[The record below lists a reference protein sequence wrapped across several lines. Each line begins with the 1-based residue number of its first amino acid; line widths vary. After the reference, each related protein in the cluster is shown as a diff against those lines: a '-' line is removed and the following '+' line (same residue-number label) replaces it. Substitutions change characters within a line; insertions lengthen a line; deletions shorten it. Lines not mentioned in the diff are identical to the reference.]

1 MNSALYERYFFWRV
15 AVIKKSKTVNT
26 KIMQKI
32 VDKLAEGIT
41 LVEICEAEDMPSY
54 RSVTRAVQIDEAL
67 WELYRKGRVQ
77 QAEFYTDRI
86 NQLAMLPLPD
96 VVDNRQLG
104 AEVQRRKL
112 EIETLRWTTA
122 RAQPHGVRDKKEDA
136 PQQQAITISWAGGN
150 VDVSADG

>member
-1 MNSALYERYFFWRV
+1 M
-15 AVIKKSKTVNT
+15 IKKSKTVNK

-54 RSVTRAVQIDEAL
+54 RSVTRAVQINEDL

-77 QAEFYTDRI
+77 QAEYYTDRI
-86 NQLAMLPLPD
+86 NKLAMSPLPD
-96 VVDNRQLG
+96 VVDQRVLG

-122 RAQPHGVRDKKEDA
+122 RAQPHGVRDKREDA
-136 PQQQAITISWAGGN
+136 PAQQAITISWAGAE
-150 VDVSADG
+150 VDVSTGDS

>member
-1 MNSALYERYFFWRV
+1 M
-15 AVIKKSKTVNT
+15 IKKSKTVN
-26 KIMQKI
+26 KKVMQNI

-54 RSVTRAVQIDEAL
+54 RSVTRAVQIDESL

-77 QAEFYTDRI
+77 QAEYYTDRI
-86 NQLAMLPLPD
+86 NKLAMSPLPD
-96 VVDNRQLG
+96 VVDQRVLG

-122 RAQPHGVRDKKEDA
+122 RAQPHGVRDKREDA
-136 PQQQAITISWAGGN
+136 PAQQAITISWAGAE
-150 VDVSADG
+150 VDVSTGDS

>member
-1 MNSALYERYFFWRV
+1 M
-15 AVIKKSKTVNT
+15 IKKSKTVNK

-32 VDKLAEGIT
+32 VDRLAEGIT

-54 RSVTRAVQIDEAL
+54 RSVTRAVQIDEDL

-77 QAEFYTDRI
+77 QAEYYTDRI
-86 NQLAMLPLPD
+86 NKLAMSPLPD
-96 VVDNRQLG
+96 VVDQRVLG

-122 RAQPHGVRDKKEDA
+122 RAQPNGVRDKKEDA
-136 PQQQAITISWAGGN
+136 PQQQAITISWAGAE
-150 VDVSADG
+150 VDVSAGEG

>member
-1 MNSALYERYFFWRV
+1 M
-15 AVIKKSKTVNT
+15 IKKSKTVN
-26 KIMQKI
+26 KRVMQNI

-41 LVEICEAEDMPSY
+41 LTEICQADDMPSY
-54 RSVTRAVQIDEAL
+54 RSVTRAVQLDEEL

-86 NQLAMLPLPD
+86 NMLAMSPLPD
-96 VVDNRQLG
+96 VVDQRVLG

-122 RAQPHGVRDKKEDA
+122 RAQPNGVRDKKEDA
-136 PQQQAITISWAGGN
+136 PQQQAITISWAGAE
-150 VDVSADG
+150 VDVSTGEG

>member
-1 MNSALYERYFFWRV
+1 M
-15 AVIKKSKTVNT
+15 IKKSKTVN
-26 KIMQKI
+26 KKVMQRI

-54 RSVTRAVQIDEAL
+54 RSVTRAVQIDEDL

-77 QAEFYTDRI
+77 QAEYYTDRI
-86 NQLAMLPLPD
+86 NKLAMSPLPD
-96 VVDNRQLG
+96 VVDQRVLH

-122 RAQPHGVRDKKEDA
+122 RAQPNGVRDKKEDA
-136 PQQQAITISWAGGN
+136 PQQQAITISWAGAE
-150 VDVSADG
+150 VDVSTGDG

>member
-1 MNSALYERYFFWRV
+1 M
-15 AVIKKSKTVNT
+15 IKKSKTVN
-26 KIMQKI
+26 KKVMQQI

-54 RSVTRAVQIDEAL
+54 RSVTRAVQIDEDL

-77 QAEFYTDRI
+77 QAEYYTDRI
-86 NQLAMLPLPD
+86 NKLAMSPLPD
-96 VVDNRQLG
+96 VVDQRVLG

-122 RAQPHGVRDKKEDA
+122 RAQPHGVRDKREDA
-136 PQQQAITISWAGGN
+136 PAQQAITISWAGAE
-150 VDVSADG
+150 VDVSTGEG

>member
-1 MNSALYERYFFWRV
+1 M
-15 AVIKKSKTVNT
+15 IKKSKTVN
-26 KIMQKI
+26 KKVMQQI

-54 RSVTRAVQIDEAL
+54 RSVTRAVQIDEDL

-77 QAEFYTDRI
+77 QAEYYTDRI
-86 NQLAMLPLPD
+86 NKLAMSPLPD
-96 VVDNRQLG
+96 VVDQRVLG

-122 RAQPHGVRDKKEDA
+122 RAQPHGVRDKREDA
-136 PQQQAITISWAGGN
+136 PAQQAITISWAGAE
-150 VDVSADG
+150 VDVSTGDS

>member
-1 MNSALYERYFFWRV
+1 M
-15 AVIKKSKTVNT
+15 IKKSKTVN
-26 KIMQKI
+26 KKVMQQI

-41 LVEICEAEDMPSY
+41 LTEICQDASMPSY
-54 RSVTRAVQIDEAL
+54 RSVTRAVQLDEEL

-86 NQLAMLPLPD
+86 NMLAMSPLPD
-96 VVDNRQLG
+96 VVDQRVLG

-122 RAQPHGVRDKKEDA
+122 RNQPHGVRDKKEDA
-136 PQQQAITISWAGGN
+136 PQQQAITISWAGGD
-150 VDVSADG
+150 VDVTKDGG

>member
-1 MNSALYERYFFWRV
+1 M
-15 AVIKKSKTVNT
+15 IKKSKTVNK

-32 VDKLAEGIT
+32 VDRLAEGIT

-54 RSVTRAVQIDEAL
+54 RSVTRAVQIDEDL

-77 QAEFYTDRI
+77 QAEYYTDRI
-86 NQLAMLPLPD
+86 NKLAMSPLPD
-96 VVDNRQLG
+96 VVDQRVLG

-122 RAQPHGVRDKKEDA
+122 RAQPNGVRDKKEDA
-136 PQQQAITISWAGGN
+136 PQQQAITISWAGAE
-150 VDVSADG
+150 VDVSTGEG

>member
-1 MNSALYERYFFWRV
+1 M
-15 AVIKKSKTVNT
+15 IKKSKTVN
-26 KIMQKI
+26 KKVMQNI

-54 RSVTRAVQIDEAL
+54 RSVTRAVQIDESL

-77 QAEFYTDRI
+77 QAEYYTDRI
-86 NQLAMLPLPD
+86 NKLAMSPLPD
-96 VVDNRQLG
+96 VVDQRVLG

-122 RAQPHGVRDKKEDA
+122 RAQPHGARDKREDA
-136 PQQQAITISWAGGN
+136 PAQQAITISWAGN
-150 VDVSADG
+150 EVEVQSEDS

>member
-1 MNSALYERYFFWRV
+1 
-15 AVIKKSKTVNT
+15 
-26 KIMQKI
+26 MQRI

-54 RSVTRAVQIDEAL
+54 RSVTRAVQIDEDL

-77 QAEFYTDRI
+77 QAEYYTDRI
-86 NQLAMLPLPD
+86 NKLAMSPLPD
-96 VVDNRQLG
+96 VVDQRVLH

-122 RAQPHGVRDKKEDA
+122 RAQPNGVRDKKEDA
-136 PQQQAITISWAGGN
+136 PQQQAITISWAGAE
-150 VDVSADG
+150 VDVSTGDG

>member
-1 MNSALYERYFFWRV
+1 M
-15 AVIKKSKTVNT
+15 IKKSKTVN
-26 KIMQKI
+26 KKVMQKI

-54 RSVTRAVQIDEAL
+54 RSVTRAVQIDEEL

-77 QAEFYTDRI
+77 QAEYYTDRI
-86 NQLAMLPLPD
+86 NKLAMSPLPD

-122 RAQPHGVRDKKEDA
+122 RAQPHGVRDKREDA
-136 PQQQAITISWAGGN
+136 PAQQAITISWAGAE
-150 VDVSADG
+150 VDVSTGEG

>member
-1 MNSALYERYFFWRV
+1 M
-15 AVIKKSKTVNT
+15 IKKSKTVN
-26 KIMQKI
+26 KKVMQKI

-54 RSVTRAVQIDEAL
+54 RSVTRAVQIDEDL

-77 QAEFYTDRI
+77 QAEYYTDRI
-86 NQLAMLPLPD
+86 NKLAMSPLPD
-96 VVDNRQLG
+96 VVDQRVLG

-122 RAQPHGVRDKKEDA
+122 RAQPNGVRDKKEDA
-136 PQQQAITISWAGGN
+136 PQQQAITISWAGAE
-150 VDVSADG
+150 VDVSTGEG

>member
-1 MNSALYERYFFWRV
+1 M
-15 AVIKKSKTVNT
+15 IKKSKTVN
-26 KIMQKI
+26 KKVMQQI

-41 LVEICEAEDMPSY
+41 LTEICQDASMPSY
-54 RSVTRAVQIDEAL
+54 RSVTRAVQLDEEL

-86 NQLAMLPLPD
+86 NMLAMSPLPD
-96 VVDNRQLG
+96 VVDQRVLG

-122 RAQPHGVRDKKEDA
+122 RNQPHGVRDKKEDA
-136 PQQQAITISWAGGN
+136 PQQQAITISWAGGD
-150 VDVSADG
+150 VDVSSDGG

>member
-1 MNSALYERYFFWRV
+1 M
-15 AVIKKSKTVNT
+15 IKKSKTVN
-26 KIMQKI
+26 KKVMQKI

-54 RSVTRAVQIDEAL
+54 RSVTRAVQIDEDL

-77 QAEFYTDRI
+77 QAEYYTDRI
-86 NQLAMLPLPD
+86 NKLAMSPLPD

-122 RAQPHGVRDKKEDA
+122 RAQPHGVRDKREDA
-136 PQQQAITISWAGGN
+136 PAQQAITISWAGAE
-150 VDVSADG
+150 VDVSTGEG

>member
-1 MNSALYERYFFWRV
+1 M
-15 AVIKKSKTVNT
+15 IKKSKTVNT
-26 KIMQKI
+26 KVMQQI

-54 RSVTRAVQIDEAL
+54 RSVTRAVQIDEDL

-77 QAEFYTDRI
+77 QAEYYTDRI
-86 NQLAMLPLPD
+86 NKLAMSPLPD
-96 VVDNRQLG
+96 VVDQRVLG

-122 RAQPHGVRDKKEDA
+122 RAQPHGVRDKREDA
-136 PQQQAITISWAGGN
+136 PAQQAITISWAGAE
-150 VDVSADG
+150 VDVSTGEG

>member
-1 MNSALYERYFFWRV
+1 M
-15 AVIKKSKTVNT
+15 IKKSKTVNK

-32 VDKLAEGIT
+32 VDRLAEGIT

-54 RSVTRAVQIDEAL
+54 RSVTRAVQIDESL

-77 QAEFYTDRI
+77 QAEYYTDRI
-86 NQLAMLPLPD
+86 NKLAMSPLPD
-96 VVDNRQLG
+96 VVDQRVLG

-122 RAQPHGVRDKKEDA
+122 RAQPNGVRDKKEDA
-136 PQQQAITISWAGGN
+136 PQQQAITISWAGAE
-150 VDVSADG
+150 VDVSTGEG

>member
-1 MNSALYERYFFWRV
+1 M
-15 AVIKKSKTVNT
+15 IKKSKTVN
-26 KIMQKI
+26 KKVMQNI

-54 RSVTRAVQIDEAL
+54 RSVTRAVQIDEDL

-77 QAEFYTDRI
+77 QAEYYTDRI
-86 NQLAMLPLPD
+86 NKLAMSPLPD
-96 VVDNRQLG
+96 VVDQRVLG

-122 RAQPHGVRDKKEDA
+122 RAQPNGVRDKKEDA
-136 PQQQAITISWAGGN
+136 PQQQAITISWAGAE
-150 VDVSADG
+150 VDVSTGEG

>member
-1 MNSALYERYFFWRV
+1 M
-15 AVIKKSKTVNT
+15 IKKSKTVN
-26 KIMQKI
+26 KKVMQNI

-54 RSVTRAVQIDEAL
+54 RSVTRAVQIDESL

-77 QAEFYTDRI
+77 QAEYYTDRI
-86 NQLAMLPLPD
+86 NKLAMSPLPD
-96 VVDNRQLG
+96 VVDQRVLG

-122 RAQPHGVRDKKEDA
+122 RAQPHGVRDKREDA
-136 PQQQAITISWAGGN
+136 PAQQAITISWAGAE
-150 VDVSADG
+150 VDVSTGEG

>member
-1 MNSALYERYFFWRV
+1 M
-15 AVIKKSKTVNT
+15 IKKSKTVN
-26 KIMQKI
+26 KKVMQQI

-41 LVEICEAEDMPSY
+41 LTEICQDASMPSY
-54 RSVTRAVQIDEAL
+54 RSVTRAVQLDEEL

-86 NQLAMLPLPD
+86 NMLAMSPLPD
-96 VVDNRQLG
+96 VVDQRVLG

-122 RAQPHGVRDKKEDA
+122 RNQPHGVRDKKEDA
-136 PQQQAITISWAGGN
+136 PQQQAITISWAGGD
-150 VDVSADG
+150 VDVSSDG